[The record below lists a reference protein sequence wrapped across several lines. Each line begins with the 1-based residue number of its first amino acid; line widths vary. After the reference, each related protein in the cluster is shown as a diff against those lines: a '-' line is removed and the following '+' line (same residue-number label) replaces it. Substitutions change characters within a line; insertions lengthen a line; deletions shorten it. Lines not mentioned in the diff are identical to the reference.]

1 MRYEP
6 DITYAEWESFM
17 VGLLPDSPL
26 GKVISIRS
34 EKDTQRIREFT
45 KDERRIYDEWQS
57 FRMKQISEE
66 EEQKMMRNLERMI
79 ASMFGGG

>member
-57 FRMKQISEE
+57 FRTKQISEE